1 MKLNAS
7 GDGWSISVDTD
18 ALSVDL
24 SRGSVTREDI
34 HEQALQE
41 GSETFDA
48 PGWCSVNLVEHCTE
62 HDPMMATDLA
72 HLTGGGKDKICQD
85 CKVALLEAGDADG

>member
-24 SRGSVTREDI
+24 SGGGATPDEI

-41 GSETFDA
+41 GAETFDA
-48 PGWCSVNLVEHCTE
+48 PGWCDVNIVEHCSE

-85 CKVALLEAGDADG
+85 CKTALLEAGSDD